1 MENGFLKRVLDFKL
15 IYDSLAEPRC
25 GKVRLQTLVSHWPS
39 HLSAVGNLPRD
50 CEKFWRL
57 SVTPEGFV
65 DWDGFSGGLEKA
77 LKADEERIR
86 KKGTSTSHRPVQS
99 PGSSVALVT
108 SGEIERFLS
117 MCQADSLVRAL
128 AKAGRDVHRWQVSI
142 HKQNSASRVTETKR
156 ATSELRPTTE
166 AKKSNKEKRCSSLST
181 AREREELVRGAEV
194 LDNTRQWFQSRL
206 AVLSLEDQQ
215 RRAGREQV

>member
-156 ATSELRPTTE
+156 ATSGT
-166 AKKSNKEKRCSSLST
+166 
-181 AREREELVRGAEV
+181 V
-194 LDNTRQWFQSRL
+194 LY
-206 AVLSLEDQQ
+206 
-215 RRAGREQV
+215 